1 MHEHARRSV
10 SYQIEILQTLVS
22 RARVFYCRSVALVGY
37 TATGLIMAVRLRWR
51 SARIFSRYLSRRR
64 GTEEFRCLRSP
75 ARPLAH
81 CVTVNSSRLYEQ
93 PRNRVPSPPPPIR
106 RHATLNRRTLARS
119 RVYPDTEGASNPSTL
134 SPSLFLSAGRTRRGN
149 KRHARVAF
157 YSHRVLFPPIS
168 STLHVHA
175 RV

>member
-22 RARVFYCRSVALVGY
+22 RARVFYCRSVAPVGY

-93 PRNRVPSPPPPIR
+93 PRNRVPSPPPPHPST
-106 RHATLNRRTLARS
+106 RHAEPPDISALARLP
-119 RVYPDTEGASNPSTL
+119 RYRGCLQPFNPL
-134 SPSLFLSAGRTRRGN
+134 SLSLSLCR
-149 KRHARVAF
+149 
-157 YSHRVLFPPIS
+157 
-168 STLHVHA
+168 
-175 RV
+175 